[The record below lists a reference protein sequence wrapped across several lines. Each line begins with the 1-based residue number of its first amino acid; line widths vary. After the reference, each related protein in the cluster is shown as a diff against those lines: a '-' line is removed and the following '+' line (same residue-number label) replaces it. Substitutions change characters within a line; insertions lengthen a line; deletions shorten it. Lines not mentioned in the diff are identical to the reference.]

1 MQNEIYNSNKSQSM
15 WKVIRRCVSRKEITE
30 LNYSRNVE
38 ELAEEFNVTVFFTSM
53 GLKQQR
59 LQLNLLPLIISDIS
73 AELQK
78 SHGYAGI
85 TREEGLQ
92 NGQSVRKVS
101 CQHTT

>member
-1 MQNEIYNSNKSQSM
+1 MATKVALNIFTKYLDEKSM
-15 WKVIRRCVSRKEITE
+15 NHPGEKNR
-30 LNYSRNVE
+30 LVE
-38 ELAEEFNVTVFFTSM
+38 V
-53 GLKQQR
+53 LKMFYME
-59 LQLNLLPLIISDIS
+59 

-78 SHGYAGI
+78 SHGYSGI

>member
-1 MQNEIYNSNKSQSM
+1 M
-15 WKVIRRCVSRKEITE
+15 
-30 LNYSRNVE
+30 
-38 ELAEEFNVTVFFTSM
+38 
-53 GLKQQR
+53 
-59 LQLNLLPLIISDIS
+59 LPFS

-101 CQHTT
+101 RQHTA

>member
-1 MQNEIYNSNKSQSM
+1 MCLSVVPV
-15 WKVIRRCVSRKEITE
+15 KVKAKGGAGPVIKTYALLDSGSE
-30 LNYSRNVE
+30 
-38 ELAEEFNVTVFFTSM
+38 VT
-53 GLKQQR
+53 LCHE
-59 LQLNLLPLIISDIS
+59 P
-73 AELQK
+73 ELQK